1 MCSKHIL
8 EIMFNEPQL
17 LLVFRVALEIE
28 RVYGF
33 QNDIDDTDE
42 GLEYNNLTGND
53 FMALEGAVPLYLDPL
68 NNYDPNDQGNLALKF
83 KNIVLGVLRKYDM

>member
-17 LLVFRVALEIE
+17 LLVFRVSLENE
-28 RVYGF
+28 MVYGL
-33 QNDIDDTDE
+33 QNDVDDTDE

-53 FMALEGAVPLYLDPL
+53 FMALEGAVPVSPDPL
-68 NNYDPNDQGNLALKF
+68 NNYDPNQEGNIALKF
-83 KNIVLGVLRKYDM
+83 